1 MTNFVAVTN
10 LQIIMLDGRNKAFLL
25 LTVIPGDNEIL
36 MGASMMKFPHEFELN
51 FHSDQSLPSSNK

>member
-10 LQIIMLDGRNKAFLL
+10 LQIMVLDGRSKALL

-36 MGASMMKFPHEFELN
+36 MGASMMKFPRDFELN
-51 FHSDQSLPSSNK
+51 FHSDQSLPSLNK